1 MIPGSKEMFGKNIY
15 EKRVWALVSIL
26 VFVLVTGGAAFAI
39 QSFGNGHSG
48 NLVSTVGINSDVGQV
63 WGFNGSAKNPTYQA
77 ATLTTGSGYVSASFK
92 AGFNVTHIVVFQKN
106 DLYNVQGILN
116 SSLYFST
123 LNVGLAVQNATAVV
137 EPETFNLT
145 SVTQAFGTQVND
157 TSLNH
162 QSDKAIINAN
172 PYTVLNTYSN
182 SVNQLNKTVAFSLFG
197 LFASN
202 YNDRMGIIIN
212 VNSTGIPAA
221 NHLIVKITQSFGAPF
236 NINLITSMAVA
247 LTVIMGLSL
256 VTIFLGLPRLKGGR

>member
-1 MIPGSKEMFGKNIY
+1 MFGKNIY

-39 QSFGNGHSG
+39 QSFGDGHSG
-48 NLVSTVGINSDVGQV
+48 NLVSSVGINSDIGQV
-63 WGFNGSAKNPTYQA
+63 WGFNGTGKNPTYQA

-123 LNVGLAVQNATAVV
+123 LNVGLAVQNATAIA

-157 TSLNH
+157 TSLSH
-162 QSDKAIINAN
+162 QSDKAIVNAN
-172 PYTVLNTYSN
+172 PYTVLTTYSN

-197 LFASN
+197 LFAST